1 MKHLFQSWQ
10 AFSTDC
16 RAASHIL
23 LLADYDGTLA
33 TIVGRPEDA
42 VLSAN
47 VRQKLKDL
55 ARKSETS
62 VGVISGRSI
71 EELRS
76 MVGIEGIYYSGNHG
90 LEIDGP
96 GLSFVSPGAEATRPI
111 IAGLAHELAV
121 AMKGIAGVIIQDKGF
136 SLSVHYRLVKP
147 EDVDAVTSAVQRVTA
162 PHVDRGEIRAYAM
175 KKLWEIR
182 PPIDWDKGN
191 AVEVIA
197 RELKKI
203 IKQERLL
210 IIYLGDDTTDEDAFS
225 VVRRPD
231 GWSIFVGEENQT
243 STADYFLN
251 STAEVEEFLARLS
264 ELK

>member
-10 AFSTDC
+10 AFSADC

-42 VLSAN
+42 VLSAS

-76 MVGIEGIYYSGNHG
+76 MVDIKGIYYSGNHG

-111 IAGLAHELAV
+111 IAGLARELAV
-121 AMKGIAGVIIQDKGF
+121 ALKGIAGVIIQDKGF

-162 PHVDRGEIRAYAM
+162 LHVDRGEIRVYAM

-197 RELKKI
+197 RELKTTL
-203 IKQERLL
+203 KQERLL
-210 IIYLGDDTTDEDAFS
+210 TIYLGDDTTDEDAFRI
-225 VVRRPD
+225 VCPPD
-231 GWSIFVGEENQT
+231 GWSIFVGEENRT
-243 STADYFLN
+243 STAEYFLN
-251 STAEVEEFLARLS
+251 STAEVETFLARLS